1 MVSASFEGLGN
12 WSIEANPVK
21 VRKFYEVKQEQA
33 GTIGDRDRLFEETL
47 AEFEAIQTEYDSI
60 RSLLIEGINPRT
72 KEFENVYLV
81 NLAFEKFKTFIS
93 NYWKYSNPKRFVISI
108 IRAVT

>member
-60 RSLLIEGINPRT
+60 RSLLIEGSELPSDKSGASYPANCLIVEGLRPLLLGLT
-72 KEFENVYLV
+72 
-81 NLAFEKFKTFIS
+81 S
-93 NYWKYSNPKRFVISI
+93 GQ
-108 IRAVT
+108 